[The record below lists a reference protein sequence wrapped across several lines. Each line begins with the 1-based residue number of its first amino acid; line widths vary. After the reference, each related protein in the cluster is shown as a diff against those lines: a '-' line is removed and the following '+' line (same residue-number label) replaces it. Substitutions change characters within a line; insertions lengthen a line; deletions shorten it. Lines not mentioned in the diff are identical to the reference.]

1 MPPHAV
7 GVWHSATDR
16 ALPWPP
22 AAGISARRHSLV
34 DEYAASTG
42 RLLIVRKAIESLSTE
57 SKSMIGFGGGITWAM
72 RESCS
77 GPVPMWKSAPSGPAT
92 SSAKNVPS
100 ERPETRLTISP
111 SRYPWL
117 IAW

>member
-1 MPPHAV
+1 M
-7 GVWHSATDR
+7 
-16 ALPWPP
+16 
-22 AAGISARRHSLV
+22 
-34 DEYAASTG
+34 
-42 RLLIVRKAIESLSTE
+42 AIEFVE
-57 SKSMIGFGGGITWAM
+57 VDRVEIDDRRFGGGITWAI

-100 ERPETRLTISP
+100 ERPDTRLTISP